1 MTLSY
6 DDGGIPMLETLFD
19 PENPLMRFLNKVID
33 LFSISI
39 VWTIS
44 CIPIITI
51 GPACAALYYAVVKSV
66 RRDRGHIVKEFFYA
80 FKSNFK
86 RGAIGGLIWAAF
98 ALMMVVTD
106 VPLFLTFLNT
116 GAIQD
121 IGMLVLF
128 SVKTSV
134 LMGMACWLFPVISR
148 FEQSLLKSA
157 QISLVVMIQN
167 IPRTIISII
176 LVSTLALLIIAEP
189 LLLAVLPSVIVL
201 LLSFLIEP
209 VLKKICQTAET
220 DPNDLDLWY
229 LE

>member
-1 MTLSY
+1 
-6 DDGGIPMLETLFD
+6 MLETLFD

-51 GPACAALYYAVVKSV
+51 GPACAALYYA
-66 RRDRGHIVKEFFYA
+66 DRGHIVKEFFYA

-128 SVKTSV
+128 SVKASV

-189 LLLAVLPSVIVL
+189 LLLAVLPSMIVL